1 MSLVQR
7 VTPIEGTDREPVEA
21 DVYQQRYYGT
31 VKSVRSVRSLR
42 RVISYDVF
50 PNPEDPQLVTASGGV
65 AAYKV
70 STAKRIGMKVST
82 VRHGDDAFADS
93 PQPRSW

>member
-7 VTPIEGTDREPVEA
+7 VTPIEGVDREPVEE
-21 DVYQQRYYGT
+21 VPQYRYGT
-31 VKSVRSVRSLR
+31 VKPVRSVRSLR

-50 PNPEDPQLVTASGGV
+50 PNPDEPQVVAPSGGV

-70 STAKRIGMKVST
+70 PTAKRIGMKDSHCKVPSS
-82 VRHGDDAFADS
+82 ANS
-93 PQPRSW
+93 PQRRL